1 MLNLGKPEVKAFV
14 LEFMTDLL
22 STYDIA
28 FVKWDMNRTEPGAIP
43 LHEHA
48 EESVWIKH
56 VNHLYEIWAELRRR
70 FPRVE
75 FETCAG
81 GGSRIDLG
89 MLRFADQA
97 WISDNTDA
105 RDRLTIQEGFS
116 YAYSPSVMM
125 CWVTESPHGMNGRRL
140 PLSFRFHSAM
150 LGGLGIGANI
160 ARWSEAEIAEAS
172 RYVAL
177 YKKVRHLVAEGDLYR
192 LASFAEGDVAAW
204 QYVARDRD
212 EIAVF
217 AFRQAQYFGDAEL
230 RLRLRGLEPD
240 ARYRVAVPGEAL
252 PAEADNTADQRD
264 NRSAGTAAA
273 SAANAVW
280 HGSTLMRLG
289 LPLTL
294 AGDYASWFVYLRRL

>member
-1 MLNLGKPEVKAFV
+1 
-14 LEFMTDLL
+14 
-22 STYDIA
+22 
-28 FVKWDMNRTEPGAIP
+28 
-43 LHEHA
+43 
-48 EESVWIKH
+48 
-56 VNHLYEIWAELRRR
+56 
-70 FPRVE
+70 
-75 FETCAG
+75 
-81 GGSRIDLG
+81 

-125 CWVTESPHGMNGRRL
+125 CWVTESPHGLNGRRL

-160 ARWSEAEIAEAS
+160 ARWSEAEIVEAN

-177 YKKVRHLVAEGDLYR
+177 YKQVRHLVAEGDLYR

-204 QYVARDRD
+204 QYVSRDRD
-212 EIAVF
+212 EVAVF
-217 AFRQAQYFGDAEL
+217 AFRQAQYFGDTEL
-230 RLRLRGLEPD
+230 RLRLQGLEPD
-240 ARYRVAVPGEAL
+240 GRYRVEVPEEDLTVEAN
-252 PAEADNTADQRD
+252 NTADQRAAESTGITTDLAAD
-264 NRSAGTAAA
+264 NVR
-273 SAANAVW
+273 

-294 AGDYASWFVYLRRL
+294 AGDYASRFVYLRRHSVT